1 MKLPKIV
8 NINMNKKEA
17 IIIITLLMFALVSFF
32 IFRTTGH
39 GSQVEIKI
47 AQKLYGTYALS
58 VDQEIIVKDEDG
70 HTLITCYIDEG
81 KIQVISSNCPDKIC
95 IDDGSIEKSGQT
107 IVCLPNQIV
116 IKIINDDSEFDGVL
130 K

>member
-32 IFRTTGH
+32 IFRTTEY

-58 VDQEIIVKDEDG
+58 VDQEIIVKDVDG